1 MKDFVEYLVKN
12 IVSKPELVDIRQ
24 KIGEQKTLVEIRV
37 AADDIGKVVGKKGKV
52 IQSLRTLVM
61 SIGMRL
67 GQKVLLEVIQEE
79 ERTQN

>member
-37 AADDIGKVVGKKGKV
+37 AAEDIGKVVGKKGKV